1 MLVLV
6 GEPMKRYSIRV
17 VWKLR
22 KRMPKIAVSVWLI
35 LGLLC
40 LYFLIRLLF
49 PTYQSLD
56 DLQEYEIHIDDVR
69 LWDSHDTKGR
79 RMRLEII
86 TGDQTFYLWY
96 PQSDYIDYKHE
107 VETELLAGK
116 VTTVT
121 AKVVRDQTIRDSL
134 LKRKRV
140 VDLRSDTSVYYDL
153 TTERASLRQDYISIC
168 FLYPFLFA
176 VWLFSTLFILLI
188 YGVITF
194 QRK

>member
-1 MLVLV
+1 
-6 GEPMKRYSIRV
+6 MKRYSIRV